1 MVARRH
7 AAIPT
12 TTPHCAAASSRT
24 ALNTAPPP
32 PWEVLEAEAV
42 TASQIAG
49 TESPSIE
56 KVLASEQPDISWK
69 KFNGW
74 SKGNRNWT
82 DFPVYRIWRQVKVL
96 KMLEKIGEIFLL
108 MLPKF

>member
-74 SKGNRNWT
+74 SKGNR
-82 DFPVYRIWRQVKVL
+82 IWRQVKVL